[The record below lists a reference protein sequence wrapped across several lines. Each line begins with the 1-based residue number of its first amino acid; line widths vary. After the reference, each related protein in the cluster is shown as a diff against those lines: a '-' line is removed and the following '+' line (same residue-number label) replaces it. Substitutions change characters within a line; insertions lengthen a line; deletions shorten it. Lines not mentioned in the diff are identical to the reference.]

1 MYITYRTT
9 SGNNSNIVVNTSIN
23 GGSITTSTPFSASKS
38 KFFGTSTACYH
49 ASNGLLDTGGGWKTA
64 ELRFTSSSSYN
75 NVNSFQLSFVGGT
88 PDPGFEI
95 NDISIVYKTK
105 RVK

>member
-1 MYITYRTT
+1 ME
-9 SGNNSNIVVNTSIN
+9 
-23 GGSITTSTPFSASKS
+23 
-38 KFFGTSTACYH
+38 
-49 ASNGLLDTGGGWKTA
+49 TA